1 MAGSHPRVRC
11 RRLIPAALLS
21 TLVATT
27 VLTVGRAPQTAGA
40 DQVAAL
46 KAQATTVSEQLVREQ
61 LQVGASQQQYS
72 VASARTAAEEQAIAQ
87 ISQQI
92 SQDQR
97 QISARTAAVR
107 TQAIRSYIDSGSGPS
122 SADTALFSGDQETAQ
137 VASEYS
143 SIAEGDIN
151 TAIDQL
157 RTAQSSLQ
165 IRESALRQQQAI
177 DQADQ
182 TREATYLGQ
191 ADKNE
196 QQLAS
201 LQSSV
206 TGQLAAAVAQQ
217 AASQAAAAAAAVTA
231 AQRTAASRAPVTRP
245 SGFPST
251 SSTAT
256 QGTAGTAVGS
266 TTTGAAA
273 PVGTFTNV
281 VDPSL
286 NSFLQCVVQAESGGN
301 YGAVSPNGLYMGAF
315 QFSQST
321 WNSAAAAA
329 GLSSLVGVPP
339 NTASKADQD
348 AVAVALFA
356 LDGQQPWLGD
366 RCTS

>member
-1 MAGSHPRVRC
+1 ME
-11 RRLIPAALLS
+11 
-21 TLVATT
+21 
-27 VLTVGRAPQTAGA
+27 RAPGAAGA
-40 DQVAAL
+40 DQVATL
-46 KAQATTVSEQLVREQ
+46 KAQATAVSEKLVQEQ

-72 VASARTAAEEQAIAQ
+72 VAAAQTAAEGQAIAQ

-97 QISARTAAVR
+97 QISAKVAQVR
-107 TQAIRSYIDSGSGPS
+107 TQAIRSYIDSGDGPS
-122 SADTALFSGDQETAQ
+122 STDTALFSGDQETAQ

-143 SIAEGDIN
+143 SIAQGDI
-151 TAIDQL
+151 TTVIDQL
-157 RTAQSSLQ
+157 RTAKGSLQ
-165 IRESALRQQQAI
+165 TRQSALRQQQALDQE
-177 DQADQ
+177 DQARQ
-182 TREATYLGQ
+182 ATYLRQ
-191 ADKNE
+191 ADTTD

-201 LQSSV
+201 LQAKV

-217 AASQAAAAAAAVTA
+217 AASQAASAAAAVAA
-231 AQRTAASRAPVTRP
+231 AQQADAKKAPVIRSSSAP
-245 SGFPST
+245 AS

-256 QGTAGTAVGS
+256 PGTASSGSGS
-266 TTTGAAA
+266 TTTAGA
-273 PVGTFTNV
+273 PVVTSTNV
-281 VDPSL
+281 TDPSL

-329 GLSSLVGVPP
+329 GLSSLVGVAP
-339 NTASKADQD
+339 NLASKPDQD

-366 RCTS
+366 RCSS